1 MRQFLA
7 RLLQKLRVDDYQLQ
21 FVGGY
26 KTLHICNIIDFIQIE
41 ITGLEQNVAQSV
53 DNYGRR
59 LKNANPEYF
68 FI

>member
-1 MRQFLA
+1 MRQFFA
-7 RLLQKLRVDDYQLQ
+7 RLLQKLRVDNYQLQ

-41 ITGLEQNVAQSV
+41 IAGLEQNVAQPV
-53 DNYGRR
+53 DNNGRR
-59 LKNANPEYF
+59 LKNSNPEYF